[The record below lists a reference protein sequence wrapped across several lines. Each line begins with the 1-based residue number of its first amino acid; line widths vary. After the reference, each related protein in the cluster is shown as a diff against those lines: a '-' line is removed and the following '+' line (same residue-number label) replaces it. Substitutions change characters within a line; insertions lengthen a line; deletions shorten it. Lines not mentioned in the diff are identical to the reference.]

1 MERYYGLPR
10 FSSVSRRGRIFYRLT
25 TVPDI
30 SIDLE
35 NFIIATIAKNVEV
48 AEVVL

>member
-1 MERYYGLPR
+1 MPR
-10 FSSVSRRGRIFYRLT
+10 FSSVSRRGKIFYRLT
-25 TVPDI
+25 TVPD
-30 SIDLE
+30 SIDGE

>member
-10 FSSVSRRGRIFYRLT
+10 FGSVSRRAKIFYPLT

-30 SIDLE
+30 SIDGE